1 MDMPEVLIVG
11 AGLAG
16 LSAARRLQQQGVSV
30 QVLEAR
36 DRVGG
41 RSWTEWHG
49 QTPVDRG
56 GAWIGPTQNRML
68 ALAKEFGLKTVAQ
81 GREGRSVYCVGN
93 SRKVHGD
100 KLLGLISTSGAP
112 HDWRILPDLL
122 KLEHRLNAMAA
133 TVPVGRPWDA
143 ANAQAWDSQTLGEWL
158 RQQIWQERT
167 RVLAEATFETVWGA
181 NAHEMSLLYALHYIA
196 AAGDETH
203 LGTFNRLTASIDGA
217 QDQRFALGSQSVSLA
232 LAASLGDAVVLNAPV
247 HRISQNDEGITVEAG
262 ERVWQAQ
269 HVIVT
274 VPPLLRPSLGFE
286 PALPQAQ
293 LSHLAQMRMGRL
305 MKYEAIYDRPFWR
318 DAGLNGTAVLADGLV
333 NLVFD
338 VSPAQGNEG
347 ALLAFIGG
355 AHLALVQQMSPEAL
369 REQVLSAFARCFGD
383 AALTP
388 LNCICQDWTQEA
400 YSLGGPT
407 AISTVGALTQY
418 RDALSRPV
426 GQIFWAGTE
435 LPGYWTGYLEG
446 AVLSGERAAEQ
457 VLAAR
462 QR

>member
-1 MDMPEVLIVG
+1 MDMPEVLIIG

-16 LSAARRLQQQGVSV
+16 LSAARHLQQQGVSV

-49 QTPVDRG
+49 ETPVDRG

-81 GREGRSVYCVGN
+81 GRQGRSVYCVGN
-93 SRKVHGD
+93 TRKLHGD
-100 KLLGLISTSGAP
+100 KLLGLVTTSGAP

-122 KLEHRLNAMAA
+122 KLEYRLNAMAA

-143 ANAQAWDSQTLGEWL
+143 PSAQAWDSQTLGEWL
-158 RQQIWQERT
+158 HQQVWQERT
-167 RVLAEATFETVWGA
+167 RLLAEATFETVWGA
-181 NAHEMSLLYALHYIA
+181 NAHDMSLLYALHYIA

-203 LGTFNRLTASIDGA
+203 PGTFARLTASIDGA
-217 QDQRFALGSQSVSLA
+217 QDQRFALGSQSVALA

-247 HRISQNDEGITVEAG
+247 QRISQNEQGVTVVAG
-262 ERVWQAQ
+262 ERTWQAN
-269 HVIVT
+269 HLIVA
-274 VPPLLRPSLGFE
+274 VPALLRPSLGFE
-286 PALPQAQ
+286 PALPQEQ

-318 DAGLNGTAVLADGLV
+318 DAGLSGTAVLVDGLV
-333 NLVFD
+333 NLIFD
-338 VSPAQGNEG
+338 VSPDQGSEG

-355 AHLALVQQMSPEAL
+355 AHLDQAQQLSPLAL
-369 REQVLSAFARCFGD
+369 REQVLQAFARCFGD

-388 LNCICQDWTQEA
+388 LNCICQDWTRET

-407 AISTVGALTQY
+407 AISGVGALTHY

-426 GQIFWAGTE
+426 GQIYWAGTE

-462 QR
+462 QQ